1 MNHEATR
8 AAHPARPARSPRTT
22 RSVVAALAATGALA
36 GCALLTVAA
45 PGAAAATGP
54 TAGPAALAAAREAA
68 AEPATLDTLARFFAR
83 EGAVGRSAAAPR
95 IEGATVPVR
104 TLDPDF
110 VAGKPGAP
118 VARLDY
124 LATTAVSSDGQKA
137 SLWSLPKEGTDG
149 AWQVVNIATGDDEF
163 RYTAAG
169 ARKLPG
175 GTVFHEPQVDAWYVQ
190 KGTKVL
196 PLDQDAVRAIG
207 PRGTTLAAYRTRV
220 RAAYGDK
227 LPGSGYARS
236 GRAGGY
242 APSTAPASGTVPAS
256 GTAAGRRTAAAGAVS
271 GPAVSAA
278 SAAAGAGAL
287 LVLALT
293 GRAVLRGRRR
303 ADPAGG

>member
-1 MNHEATR
+1 MSHGTAR
-8 AAHPARPARSPRTT
+8 APHTPRSAPPSRTARSTA
-22 RSVVAALAATGALA
+22 AALAATGVLA

-54 TAGPAALAAAREAA
+54 TAGPDALAAARQAA

-83 EGAVGRSAAAPR
+83 EGTVGRSAAAPR

-104 TLDPDF
+104 TLDADF

-149 AWQVVNIATGDDEF
+149 TWQVVNIATGDDES
-163 RYTAAG
+163 RYAAAG

-175 GTVFHEPQVDAWYVQ
+175 GTVFREPQIDAWYVQ

-196 PLDQDAVRAIG
+196 PLDQDAVHAVG
-207 PRGTTLAAYRTRV
+207 ARGTTLAAYRARV

-236 GRAGGY
+236 GKAGGY
-242 APSTAPASGTVPAS
+242 DPSTAPAPR
-256 GTAAGRRTAAAGAVS
+256 AAGHRTAAAGTAS

-278 SAAAGAGAL
+278 PAVAAAGAL
-287 LVLALT
+287 LALALA
-293 GRAVLRGRRR
+293 GRT
-303 ADPAGG
+303 